1 MRLLEED
8 RQGGHVHED
17 SPPVRG
23 DSLRRRSP
31 RAGEPP
37 GMTVKDVVARLKRMS
52 NARNVA
58 GMARFGIATKG
69 TLGVSIY
76 DLRPLAR
83 EIGIDHRLA
92 QQLWATGLH
101 EARIL
106 AGFIEDPAQVT
117 EEQMERWV
125 RDFDSW
131 DVCDQVTEVFVRT
144 PYATRKIREW
154 ARRDE
159 EFVKRA
165 AFAMISEVAWHD
177 KGASDATFEPLFKL
191 IAGAAD
197 DERNYVKK
205 AVNWALRNIGK
216 RNAALNRRAIAVA
229 QDLKGRDSRSARW
242 IASDAL
248 RELSGEAVQSR
259 IRTPRRPVSR
269 RTPSGR
275 TRRA

>member
-1 MRLLEED
+1 M
-8 RQGGHVHED
+8 
-17 SPPVRG
+17 RG
-23 DSLRRRSP
+23 DSLRRRSAP
-31 RAGEPP
+31 IGEPP
-37 GMTVKDVVARLKRMS
+37 RMTVTEVVARLRGMG

-69 TLGVSIY
+69 TLGISIY

-106 AGFIEDPAQVT
+106 AGFIEDPGQMT
-117 EEQMERWV
+117 EAQMERWV

-144 PYATRKIREW
+144 PFAGRKIRQW
-154 ARRDE
+154 AQRDE

-165 AFAMISEVAWHD
+165 AFAMISELAWHD
-177 KGASDATFEPLFKL
+177 KTASDATFEPFLKL

-197 DERNYVKK
+197 DERNYVRK

-229 QDLKGRDSRSARW
+229 RGLQRRKSRSARW

-248 RELSGEAVQSR
+248 RELTGEAVQRR
-259 IRTPRRPVSR
+259 IRAPRPPVPRRTSSR
-269 RTPSGR
+269 TA
-275 TRRA
+275 RRA

>member
-8 RQGGHVHED
+8 GQGGHVHED

-23 DSLRRRSP
+23 DSLRRRSSQV
-31 RAGEPP
+31 GEPRS
-37 GMTVKDVVARLKRMS
+37 MTVTEIVTRLRRMG
-52 NARNVA
+52 NACNVA
-58 GMARFGIATKG
+58 GMARFGIAAKG
-69 TLGVSIY
+69 TLGISIY

-92 QQLWATGLH
+92 RRLWATGLH

-106 AGFIEDPAQVT
+106 AGFIEDPGKMT
-117 EEQMERWV
+117 EAQMERWV

-144 PYATRKIREW
+144 PFAGRKIHQW

-165 AFAMISEVAWHD
+165 AFAMISELAWHD
-177 KGASDATFEPLFKL
+177 KTAPDAAFDPFLKL
-191 IAGAAD
+191 IAA
-197 DERNYVKK
+197 
-205 AVNWALRNIGK
+205 
-216 RNAALNRRAIAVA
+216 
-229 QDLKGRDSRSARW
+229 SARW

-248 RELSGEAVQSR
+248 RELTGEAVQR
-259 IRTPRRPVSR
+259 RVRGQRRPIPQ

>member
-1 MRLLEED
+1 MTVTEIVTR
-8 RQGGHVHED
+8 
-17 SPPVRG
+17 
-23 DSLRRRSP
+23 LRRM
-31 RAGEPP
+31 G
-37 GMTVKDVVARLKRMS
+37 

-69 TLGVSIY
+69 TLGISIY

-83 EIGIDHRLA
+83 EIGIDHHLA
-92 QQLWATGLH
+92 RRLWATELH

-106 AGFIEDPAQVT
+106 AGFIEDPGKMT
-117 EEQMERWV
+117 EAQMERWV

-144 PYATRKIREW
+144 PFAGRKIREW

-165 AFAMISEVAWHD
+165 AFAMISELAWHG
-177 KGASDATFEPLFKL
+177 KTAPDATFEPFLKL
-191 IAGAAD
+191 IVRAAD
-197 DERNYVKK
+197 DERNYVRK

-229 QDLKGRDSRSARW
+229 RDLQRRDSRSARW

-248 RELSGEAVQSR
+248 RELTGEAVQR
-259 IRTPRRPVSR
+259 RVRGQHRPVPR

>member
-1 MRLLEED
+1 
-8 RQGGHVHED
+8 
-17 SPPVRG
+17 
-23 DSLRRRSP
+23 
-31 RAGEPP
+31 
-37 GMTVKDVVARLKRMS
+37 MTVTEVVARLKRMG
-52 NARNVA
+52 NPRNVA

-69 TLGVSIY
+69 TLGISIY

-83 EIGIDHRLA
+83 EIGINHRLA

-106 AGFIEDPAQVT
+106 ASFIEDSAQVT
-117 EEQMERWV
+117 EAQMERWV

-144 PYATRKIREW
+144 PFARRKIREW

-165 AFAMISEVAWHD
+165 AFAMISELAWHD
-177 KGASDATFEPLFKL
+177 KTASDASFEPFFKL
-191 IAGAAD
+191 IGAAAD
-197 DERNYVKK
+197 DERNYVRK

-216 RNAALNRRAIAVA
+216 RTAALNRRAIAVA

-242 IASDAL
+242 VASDAL
-248 RELSGEAVQSR
+248 RELSGDAVQ
-259 IRTPRRPVSR
+259 RRLRARRPPVSR
-269 RTPSGR
+269 RTASR
-275 TRRA
+275 HARRA